1 MREIVYTKS
10 FRRDLKRESRR
21 RYADTLETDLLLV
34 IKLLAENEPLKV
46 QWRDH
51 AQTGQWRNCRDC
63 HIKPDLVLIYR
74 KPDDETLELLRLGSH
89 AELRL

>member
-10 FRRDLKRESRR
+10 FRRDLKRESRG

-34 IKLLAENEPLKV
+34 IKLLAENKPLKV

-51 AQTGQWRNCRDC
+51 ALTGQWQNCRDC

-89 AELRL
+89 SELRL

>member
-10 FRRDLKRESRR
+10 FRCDLKRESKG

-34 IKLLAENEPLKV
+34 IKALAENELLKV

-51 AQTGQWRNCRDC
+51 ALTGQWRNCRDC

-89 AELRL
+89 SELRL

>member
-1 MREIVYTKS
+1 MRDIVYTKS
-10 FRRDLKRESRR
+10 FRRDLKRESRG

-51 AQTGQWRNCRDC
+51 ALTGQWQNCRDC

-74 KPDDETLELLRLGSH
+74 KPDDEILELLRLGSH
-89 AELRL
+89 SELRL

>member
-10 FRRDLKRESRR
+10 FRRDLKRESKG
-21 RYADTLETDLLLV
+21 RYADTLEIDLLLV
-34 IKLLAENEPLKV
+34 IKALAENEPLKV

-51 AQTGQWRNCRDC
+51 ALTGQWRNCRDC

-89 AELRL
+89 SELRL

>member
-10 FRRDLKRESRR
+10 FRRDLKRESKG

-34 IKLLAENEPLKV
+34 IKALAENELLKV

-51 AQTGQWRNCRDC
+51 ALTGQWRNCRDC

-89 AELRL
+89 SELRL

>member
-10 FRRDLKRESRR
+10 FRRDLKRESRG

-34 IKLLAENEPLKV
+34 IKLLAENKLLKM

-51 AQTGQWRNCRDC
+51 ALTGQWRNCRDC

-89 AELRL
+89 SELRL

>member
-10 FRRDLKRESRR
+10 FRCDLKRESRG

-34 IKLLAENEPLKV
+34 IKTLAANEPLKV

-51 AQTGQWRNCRDC
+51 ALTGQ
-63 HIKPDLVLIYR
+63 
-74 KPDDETLELLRLGSH
+74 
-89 AELRL
+89 